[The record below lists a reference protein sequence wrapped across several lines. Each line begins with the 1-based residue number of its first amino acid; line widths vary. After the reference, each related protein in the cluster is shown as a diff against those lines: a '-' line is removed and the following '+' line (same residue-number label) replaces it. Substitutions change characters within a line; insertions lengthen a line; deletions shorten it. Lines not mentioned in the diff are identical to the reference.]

1 MPLDHIEHVGVFL
14 TSINGEFNLDHLPLM
29 VWAYLENAKNMIGRV
44 PYHLRWLVVFIK
56 DSHVATMG
64 LNQLWVPSTISK
76 YYMLMAKLLITMV
89 WSRDNSLVDDKPFV
103 NVLGN
108 LHLDLAN
115 ALEDLISYNP
125 TSTICKQ
132 RWWKPCSYPHGVVI
146 HLSTANME
154 SFKKSYKLV
163 I

>member
-1 MPLDHIEHVGVFL
+1 
-14 TSINGEFNLDHLPLM
+14 
-29 VWAYLENAKNMIGRV
+29 MIGRV

-89 WSRDNSLVDDKPFV
+89 RSRDNNLVDDKPFV

-125 TSTICKQ
+125 TSTICK
-132 RWWKPCSYPHGVVI
+132 
-146 HLSTANME
+146 
-154 SFKKSYKLV
+154 
-163 I
+163 